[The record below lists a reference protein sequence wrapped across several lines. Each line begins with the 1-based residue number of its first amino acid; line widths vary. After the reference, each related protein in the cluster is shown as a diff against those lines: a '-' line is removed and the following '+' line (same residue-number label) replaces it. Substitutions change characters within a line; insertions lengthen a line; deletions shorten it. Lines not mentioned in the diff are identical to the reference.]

1 MYAKRGGVAAY
12 HIVWIGLCLRSV
24 PNVRV
29 LAQQATLNN
38 YKNTKLK
45 LLKANAAIW
54 FNKLCRIRQLK
65 PNYINNKIN
74 GQKPQDKRNI
84 NNAIRYRINQEV
96 KFLYRKKQHLN
107 QRLYYPHLETG
118 HQYGGM
124 WQHTQEYIDEQINRL
139 VGNIYKKLNKKM
151 DTLTTQADTRHGNN
165 TSTSK
170 FQTRIINLTNV
181 KFTKEH
187 MKILS
192 LGPNYAMGKEPK
204 HYIHELI
211 IDTETAI
218 RQLEPKIQDT
228 YRRLAAKQIRHIM
241 MTNRQNTLHKRF
253 RHNMNELKQ
262 MLRNN
267 NLIITKPDK
276 SKAIV
281 IINENNLEEKV
292 DKFIQENHIKQINKD
307 PTDKYQKQIQ
317 QTIQKCDLLR
327 DKHAQIF
334 LMNIKP
340 TSPKLNIYIKTHKE
354 NEQIRPVINNT
365 QAPSFKIAKYL
376 NKKLSHLIC
385 LPHTYNTK
393 NS

>member
-1 MYAKRGGVAAY
+1 M
-12 HIVWIGLCLRSV
+12 
-24 PNVRV
+24 
-29 LAQQATLNN
+29 
-38 YKNTKLK
+38 
-45 LLKANAAIW
+45 
-54 FNKLCRIRQLK
+54 
-65 PNYINNKIN
+65 
-74 GQKPQDKRNI
+74 D
-84 NNAIRYRINQEV
+84 
-96 KFLYRKKQHLN
+96 
-107 QRLYYPHLETG
+107 
-118 HQYGGM
+118 
-124 WQHTQEYIDEQINRL
+124 
-139 VGNIYKKLNKKM
+139 NIYQKLNKKL

-165 TSTSK
+165 TSTDTSTSK